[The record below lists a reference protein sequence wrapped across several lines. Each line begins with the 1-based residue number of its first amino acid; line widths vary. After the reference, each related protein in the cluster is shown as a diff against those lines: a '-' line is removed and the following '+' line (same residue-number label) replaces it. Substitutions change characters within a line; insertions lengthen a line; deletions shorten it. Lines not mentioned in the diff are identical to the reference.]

1 MRLDVIETKHRRLKH
16 RFMFKL
22 MPLLMGVKVPDVM
35 KVLTFRA
42 DYFGERFAGLVH
54 EAMRGESE
62 WEPAQREL
70 FAAFTARVHEC
81 RF

>member
-1 MRLDVIETKHRRLKH
+1 
-16 RFMFKL
+16 
-22 MPLLMGVKVPDVM
+22 MGVKVPDVM